1 MIEIDGS
8 QGEGGGQV
16 LRTSLTL
23 AMITGRPFRF
33 SNIRGGRAKPGLLR
47 QHLACVRAA
56 AEVCSASV
64 EGAELGSLALSFAP
78 GKVRPG
84 NYEWAI
90 GSAGSTSLVLQ
101 TVFLPLALASQP
113 SRLVLRG
120 GTHNTHAPPFEFLN
134 EAWLPLLRKIGFN
147 AKLTLDR
154 HGFYPAGGG
163 QMTVEIDPPGE
174 LTPMALT
181 IAGELRDGSAE
192 ILISQIS
199 GGVAERE
206 AQVLRTRLTWPKDA
220 VRIRGRTHADGP
232 GNIVI
237 ARLSHEHVTEVF
249 SSVGSFGISA
259 ETVAETLARAVLRYR
274 AAGAPVGEHLADQL
288 LLPLALARGGHF
300 VASDL
305 TQHSLTNIE
314 TIRLFS
320 EVLIQR
326 SQLNKNSW
334 HVQIGMA
341 AGQDEITASAMG

>member
-1 MIEIDGS
+1 MRNMIEIDGS
-8 QGEGGGQV
+8 QGEGGGQM

-23 AMITGRPFRF
+23 AIITGRPFRIV
-33 SNIRGGRAKPGLLR
+33 NIRGGRPKSGLLR

-56 AEVCSASV
+56 AEISAAAV
-64 EGAELGSLALSFAP
+64 EGAGLGSLSLSFAP
-78 GKVRPG
+78 GDVQPG

-90 GSAGSTSLVLQ
+90 GSAGSTGLVLQ
-101 TVFLPLALASQP
+101 TVFLPLALAGAP

-134 EAWLPLLRKIGFN
+134 EAWLPLVRKIGFN
-147 AKLTLDR
+147 AQLTLDR

-174 LTPMALT
+174 LIPLVLPE
-181 IAGELRDGSAE
+181 AGEPGAGSAD

-206 AQVLRTRLTWPKDA
+206 ANVLRNRLGWPEEA
-220 VRIRGRTHADGP
+220 VRIRGRTHSDGP

-237 ARLSHEHVTEVF
+237 ARLPHEHVTEVF
-249 SSVGSFGISA
+249 SSVGSFNVSA
-259 ETVAETLARAVLRYR
+259 ETVAETLARAVLAYR

-288 LLPLALARGGHF
+288 LLPMALAGGGHF
-300 VASDL
+300 VTSDL

-314 TIRLFS
+314 VMTRFLDRTITHT
-320 EVLIQR
+320 
-326 SQLNKNSW
+326 QLARKLW
-334 HVQIGMA
+334 RI
-341 AGQDEITASAMG
+341 EISSGE